1 MAKFQCTICG
11 QIHEGLEAPEKCPV
25 CKAPSS
31 KFTVIDK
38 GAQKATKLQKIN
50 EEDYEIIKK
59 LETDGYV
66 KAVEWYAKAAEQGND
81 LALYQL
87 GCCYYSGHG
96 IPKDEEEA
104 IKCFKRAVKLG
115 NDKAKG
121 TLSELLLK
129 RKKQKEE
136 K

>member
-1 MAKFQCTICG
+1 MKAAKQG
-11 QIHEGLEAPEKCPV
+11 V
-25 CKAPSS
+25 
-31 KFTVIDK
+31 DR
-38 GAQKATKLQKIN
+38 AQYYLARCY
-50 EEDYEIIKK
+50 EDGN
-59 LETDGYV
+59 DVDVDYV

-121 TLSELLLK
+121 TLSEILLK

>member
-50 EEDYEIIKK
+50 EEDYTNDIIQVVRWYKEK
-59 LETDGYV
+59 HDLGLKEAKD
-66 KAVEWYAKAAEQGND
+66 KVEEVLNDAGLRSVNAKSGS
-81 LALYQL
+81 
-87 GCCYYSGHG
+87 GCM
-96 IPKDEEEA
+96 ITILIA
-104 IKCFKRAVKLG
+104 ITS
-115 NDKAKG
+115 
-121 TLSELLLK
+121 TLSVFFMI
-129 RKKQKEE
+129 
-136 K
+136 